1 MYFIA
6 TSVMSLPYQE
16 FRKYLTADSR
26 AEDWQI
32 YCVDAGCT
40 VVEPGSKYPPNLG
53 SHPPA
58 YRANLKVGRV
68 INEYQFVYITR
79 GAGTFRSERSGK
91 ARQIKAGT
99 VFLLFPGVRHSYAPD
114 SETGWDEYW
123 VGFQGNYVDQLRA
136 AGILVPEEP
145 VYEIG
150 WHASLEERFAK
161 IFEIADAELP
171 GFQLELGAEVVQLL
185 TQLHVIQQR
194 QKTMDGSDELVQR
207 ARLVM
212 QQNVMRTMEI
222 DSMLSDLGVSYSTL
236 LSVFK
241 EYTGLSPYQ
250 YFLQLKVHMA
260 RDLLQDSSLSV
271 KDVAHRLAFDN
282 QYYFSRL
289 FKRKTGM
296 SPSAWQK
303 SASQPIETSKPESKR
318 LK

>member
-1 MYFIA
+1 
-6 TSVMSLPYQE
+6 MSLPYQE
-16 FRKYLTADSR
+16 YRKYLTAEER

-40 VVEPGSKYPPNLG
+40 VVERGSNYPPNLRR
-53 SHPPA
+53 HPPA
-58 YRANLKVGRV
+58 YRANLKAGRV

-79 GAGTFRSERSGK
+79 GKGSFQSERSGP
-91 ARQIKAGT
+91 ARHINAGA

-114 SETGWDEYW
+114 PDTGWDEYW
-123 VGFQGNYVDQLRA
+123 VGFKGGYVDRLHEV
-136 AGILVPEEP
+136 GILKPEEP
-145 VYEIG
+145 VHEIG
-150 WHASLEERFAK
+150 WHASLEERFSK

-185 TQLHVIQQR
+185 TQLHVIKQR
-194 QKTMDGSDELVQR
+194 QRTMDGSDELVQR

-236 LSVFK
+236 LAVFK

-303 SASQPIETSKPESKR
+303 ASSQPIDQGDDAPTGA
-318 LK
+318 